1 MFFGVISY
9 GPLTDY
15 KWSQWRPQIRKKVD
29 RISNFGP
36 SNPQKR
42 YIDLTNFGPQIRK
55 IADTNHQELPG
66 AYFHMNIPDHIGFL
80 ATRDACHKENNHQL
94 PTSTQTRRTWQDALK
109 GH

>member
-9 GPLTDY
+9 DPLTDY

-66 AYFHMNIPDHIGFL
+66 AYV
-80 ATRDACHKENNHQL
+80 TTHQHD
-94 PTSTQTRRTWQDALK
+94 S
-109 GH
+109 